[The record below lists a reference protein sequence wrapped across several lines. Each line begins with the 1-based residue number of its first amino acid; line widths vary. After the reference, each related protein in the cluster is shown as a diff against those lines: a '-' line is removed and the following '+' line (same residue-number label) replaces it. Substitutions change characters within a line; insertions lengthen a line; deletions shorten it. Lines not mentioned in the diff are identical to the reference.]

1 MSPHDV
7 FEQVVSL
14 EKDLADFYQELGRI
28 EQLKAFAD
36 TFSFMTDHSANHAAR
51 IEKRAAA
58 IKLPVL
64 NTGPMNELHLRLK
77 TSLRERINH
86 EKDTKMV
93 LQMLA
98 QTEEVFGQLYQ
109 AIAVHY
115 RKLAET
121 YTDIADQFETL
132 SNEEYRH
139 RDYILDGS

>member
-7 FEQVVSL
+7 FERVVSL
-14 EKDLADFYQELGRI
+14 EKDLADFYQELGRS
-28 EQLKAFAD
+28 ERLKAFAD

-58 IKLPVL
+58 FELPVL
-64 NTGPMNELHLRLK
+64 NTGPMSELHLRLK
-77 TSLRERINH
+77 TSLRKRINH

-98 QTEEVFGQLYQ
+98 QTEEVVGQLYQ
-109 AIAVHY
+109 AIATHY

-121 YTDIADQFETL
+121 YADIADQFETL
-132 SNEEYRH
+132 SHEEYGH
-139 RDYILDGS
+139 RDYILDDS